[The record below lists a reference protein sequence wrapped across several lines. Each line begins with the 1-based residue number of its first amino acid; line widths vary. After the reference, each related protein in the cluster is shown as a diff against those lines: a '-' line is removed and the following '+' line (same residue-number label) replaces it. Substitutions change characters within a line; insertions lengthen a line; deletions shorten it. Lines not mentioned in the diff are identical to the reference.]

1 MSTTIISHNVQGRYC
16 GGSVAAGLG
25 NRMRMGA
32 VLVTDDE
39 ADIRIMLRTV
49 LRARGWSVEEAETGE
64 EAIERCSHGGL
75 DIVVLDHRMP
85 GLTGAETAKRL
96 RELGFTEPIV
106 LYTAYLTSEVE
117 QE

>member
-1 MSTTIISHNVQGRYC
+1 
-16 GGSVAAGLG
+16 
-25 NRMRMGA
+25 MGA

-64 EAIERCSHGGL
+64 EAIERCAAGGL

-117 QE
+117 EEALAAGLRAVAKDDLQSLLSLLDTMFPDS